1 MTIWGDADSLPVRV
15 RELCARRSGI
25 GAHEVRVIFVS
36 ARKIPLPPG
45 SLVSARVV
53 SGESA
58 DDHIIA
64 AAKPA
69 DIIITRDIPLA
80 KRALDAGLVA
90 LNDRG
95 AIWTQD
101 TVRERLS
108 VRDFMASARDA
119 GLAEMSKAN
128 TFGKKEQSA
137 FANALDKA
145 LLISIRMSRAAN
157 GES

>member
-25 GAHEVRVIFVS
+25 GTCEIGVIFVS

-45 SLVSARVV
+45 KLVSARLV

-58 DDHIIA
+58 DDHIIS
-64 AAKPA
+64 AAKPL

-80 KRALDAGLVA
+80 KRALDAGLIA

-95 AIWTQD
+95 TIWTQD
-101 TVRERLS
+101 TIRERLS

-119 GLAEMSKAN
+119 GLAEMSRAT
-128 TFGKKEQSA
+128 TFGKKEENA

-145 LLISIRMSRAAN
+145 LLLSVKMSGVN
-157 GES
+157 Q